1 MHYKTPYDFQEDIMK
16 IAYFTDTF
24 LPQVNGVTNT
34 LGKLDA
40 YLERN
45 SIQHMFFA
53 PQYPEAYQFEDPS
66 KVKRFKSISLPIYNE
81 CRLSIPSYA
90 SLSKTM
96 NEFNPDLIHLVTS
109 FGIGWMGLKYA
120 REKGMPI
127 VSSFH
132 TNFDSY
138 LKYYKLEYLEEPI
151 WNYFRWFHNFCE
163 INFCPS
169 TDTMKELDDK
179 GFKNTRIW
187 SRGIDIEKFNPVF
200 KNTSIREKFDAL
212 DKMIF
217 LYVGRVAAEKDLD
230 ILLECMNEI
239 NALHPGKA
247 CFIITGDGPY
257 AGHMKKNS
265 PANTHFTG
273 YLKGVELAEIYAS
286 SDVFAFPSS
295 TETFGN
301 VVLEA
306 MASGLPVIA
315 ANEGGVTDSI
325 RHGFNGF
332 LCEARN
338 ALDFTKAMERFIN
351 NPYLIESMGAAAR
364 EHILN
369 KSWDNIFDGLMG
381 DYQEIISKVQPGY
394 GKIA

>member
-1 MHYKTPYDFQEDIMK
+1 MK

-40 YLERN
+40 YLEKN

-53 PQYPEAYQFEDPS
+53 PEYPEASQSEDS
-66 KVKRFKSISLPIYNE
+66 LKVQRFKSISLPIYNE
-81 CRLSIPSYA
+81 CRLSIPIYA
-90 SLSKTM
+90 SFSKIIDK
-96 NEFNPDLIHLVTS
+96 FNPDLIHLVTS

-120 REKGMPI
+120 REKGIPV

-132 TNFDSY
+132 TNFDAY

-151 WNYFRWFHNFCE
+151 WNYFRWFHNFSE

-169 TDTMKELDDK
+169 TDTMKALDDK
-179 GFKNTRIW
+179 GFRNIRIW
-187 SRGIDIEKFNPVF
+187 SRGIEVEKFNPTF
-200 KNTSIREKFDAL
+200 KNTNIRQKFDAVN
-212 DKMIF
+212 KMMF

-230 ILLECMNEI
+230 ILLECMNNI
-239 NALHPGKA
+239 NALHPGRA

-257 AGHMKKNS
+257 AGYMKKNA

-273 YLKGVELAEIYAS
+273 YLKGLELAEIYAS
-286 SDVFAFPSS
+286 SDVFIFPSS

-315 ANEGGVTDSI
+315 ANAGGVTDSI
-325 RHGFNGF
+325 HHDCDG
-332 LCEARN
+332 LICKARN
-338 ALDFTKAMERFIN
+338 AMGFTKAMEKFIST
-351 NPYLIESMGAAAR
+351 PGLAASMGAAAR
-364 EHILN
+364 QYTLS
-369 KSWDNIFDGLMG
+369 KSWDSIFNGLLK
-381 DYQEIISKVQPGY
+381 DYQEIIGKVRPDY
-394 GKIA
+394 GKTA